1 MTPAFI
7 DARAHLPMDPLVDP
21 DEKIDWFRVIVE
33 LCTLHGYTHALIAM
47 AVGAGK
53 STVQGW
59 KQGSTPAWDEGE
71 RLIAL
76 WCSVTGNGR
85 ETVHRVKRHSHL
97 A

>member
-1 MTPAFI
+1 MI
-7 DARAHLPMDPLVDP
+7 LVDR
-21 DEKIDWFRVIVE
+21 DEKIDWFRLIVD
-33 LCTLHGYTHALIAM
+33 LCAIYGYTHSQVAV
-47 AVGAGK
+47 AVGAPK

-59 KQGSTPAWDEGE
+59 KQGATPKWEDGE

-76 WCSVTGNGR
+76 WVTVTGNGR